1 MTWKQCFSADP
12 AKGKINYVLTIFLL
26 ISLCSKYKYE
36 PCPSMNSGSEKKRT
50 HIYVSLGSKNVE
62 KKMQNKN
69 LVLGL
74 LTLRAKINL
83 VEIFLKFL

>member
-69 LVLGL
+69 LVAGL
-74 LTLRAKINL
+74 FTLRAKINL

>member
-50 HIYVSLGSKNVE
+50 HIYVSLGSKNV
-62 KKMQNKN
+62 KKKQNKN
-69 LVLGL
+69 LVAGL
-74 LTLRAKINL
+74 FTLRAKINL

>member
-62 KKMQNKN
+62 KKN
-69 LVLGL
+69 
-74 LTLRAKINL
+74 AK
-83 VEIFLKFL
+83 

>member
-1 MTWKQCFSADP
+1 MIVNLQ
-12 AKGKINYVLTIFLL
+12 NIFFT
-26 ISLCSKYKYE
+26 

-69 LVLGL
+69 LVAGL

>member
-26 ISLCSKYKYE
+26 ISLCPKYMIINLLKLFFT

-62 KKMQNKN
+62 KKC
-69 LVLGL
+69 
-74 LTLRAKINL
+74 KIKIWL
-83 VEIFLKFL
+83 QVY